1 MTILEIVLTSYF
13 VISQL
18 AIILF
23 VFIERSV
30 RDTTWF
36 VILMFLLNP
45 IVFIVLSTKTLIEDY
60 EDKKRKVK

>member
-23 VFIERSV
+23 VRIKISARN
-30 RDTTWF
+30 TTRF
-36 VILMFLLNP
+36 MILMYLSNP
-45 IVFIVLSTKTLIEDY
+45 IVSIVLFTKPLIEDY
-60 EDKKRKVK
+60 KDKKRKVK